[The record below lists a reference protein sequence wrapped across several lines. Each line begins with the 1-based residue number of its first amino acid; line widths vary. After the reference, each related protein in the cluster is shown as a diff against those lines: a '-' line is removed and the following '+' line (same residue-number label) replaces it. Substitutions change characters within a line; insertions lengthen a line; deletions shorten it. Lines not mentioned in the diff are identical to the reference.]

1 VRRLIIRPGGIGD
14 CILSL
19 PALRHLQAEYTE
31 VWVPSAVVPLIS
43 DPLIR
48 FAEARSIAGTG
59 IDLLGLAG
67 VDPPARLIARLREFD
82 SIVSWYGSN
91 REEFRE
97 RTRELELPFQFLAA
111 LPDAGAKIHAADFFL
126 RQAGGEGLAVPKIEC
141 ERGGRGDFAVIHPFS
156 GSARKNWPL
165 ERFREVARKLAPPV
179 RWCAGPQEPLP
190 PELMSDATR
199 FENLYELACWLAS
212 ARVYIGNDS
221 GITHL
226 AAAVG
231 TPVVAVFG
239 GTDAAVWAPRG
250 ERMRVLSSGSLD
262 GIAVDE
268 VLEAARQIRAD

>member
-19 PALRHLQAEYTE
+19 PAMRHLRTETTE
-31 VWVPSAVVPLIS
+31 VWVPSSIVPI
-43 DPLIR
+43 IR
-48 FAEARSIAGTG
+48 FADARAIATTG
-59 IDLLGLAG
+59 IDLLGLPG
-67 VDPPARLIARLREFD
+67 VDPPPRLIARLRQFD

-97 RTRELELPFQFLAA
+97 AVRELGLPVQFLDA
-111 LPDAGAKIHAADFFL
+111 LPERGAKTHAADFFL
-126 RQAGGEGLAVPKIEC
+126 KQAGGEGFAVPTIGC
-141 ERGGRGDFAVIHPFS
+141 EQRRREDFTVIHPFS

-165 ERFREVARKLAPPV
+165 NRFRELAGRLAIPV
-179 RWCAGPQEPLP
+179 RWSAGPEEPLD
-190 PELMSDATR
+190 DAVR

-239 GTDAAVWAPRG
+239 PTDPVVWTPRG
-250 ERMRVLSSGSLD
+250 ERVRVVSGASLTE
-262 GIAVDE
+262 IAVDD
-268 VLEAARQIRAD
+268 VLAAACQIRAE